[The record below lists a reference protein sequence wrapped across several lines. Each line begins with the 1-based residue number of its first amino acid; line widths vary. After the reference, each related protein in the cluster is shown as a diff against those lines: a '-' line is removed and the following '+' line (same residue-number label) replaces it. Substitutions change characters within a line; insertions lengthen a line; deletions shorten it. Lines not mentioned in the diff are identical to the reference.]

1 MLGTMPLPKLV
12 IAGAGGVIGRAL
24 LDACRDRYTC
34 VVLTRGGTELPGST
48 SVRWAPDAAER
59 GDEAEL
65 ERLALILD
73 GTRAMVN
80 LAGASIADG
89 RLDDDHVRRVRDSRL
104 RVAATLVAASRR
116 ASAPPAV
123 WFQASGVDIYG
134 DRGET
139 ILDEDASVAGD
150 ALMSLVG
157 RAWEASAE
165 PARGFA
171 RVLIGRMGVV
181 LAPEAPAWR
190 RLLLPIRLFVGG
202 PLGSGRQ
209 WFPWIEAGDLAR
221 AIIFLIESPEAE
233 GVHNLVAEPVRQ
245 VELARAAAR
254 RLRRPALVP
263 VPAFVLRIVVGR
275 LADTLLL
282 SSKRVVPR
290 RLRGAGFTF
299 EAGTLEEALPTL
311 LP

>member
-1 MLGTMPLPKLV
+1 V
-12 IAGAGGVIGRAL
+12 
-24 LDACRDRYTC
+24 
-34 VVLTRGGTELPGST
+34 
-48 SVRWAPDAAER
+48 
-59 GDEAEL
+59 
-65 ERLALILD
+65 
-73 GTRAMVN
+73 
-80 LAGASIADG
+80 
-89 RLDDDHVRRVRDSRL
+89 
-104 RVAATLVAASRR
+104 
-116 ASAPPAV
+116 
-123 WFQASGVDIYG
+123 
-134 DRGET
+134 
-139 ILDEDASVAGD
+139 
-150 ALMSLVG
+150 MSLVG
-157 RAWEASAE
+157 CAWEASAE